1 MPSVKTILV
10 AALSMGLPLALAAM
24 PAISAETAKSGGQVV
39 AGPLTISGG
48 TAKPM
53 PPGAKVG
60 GGGLTIVNAGPTDD
74 RLVAVESPAAGRV
87 ELHEMTMDND
97 VMRMRKLDGIP
108 VPAGQTVTLAGGGL
122 HLMFMDVAK
131 PFRQGDTIP
140 LTLTFETAG
149 KIAYDLPVGTLAGQ

>member
-1 MPSVKTILV
+1 MPSIRTFF
-10 AALSMGLPLALAAM
+10 ASLSVLAPLAFIAS
-24 PAISAETAKSGGQVV
+24 PALSAETATAGGTVV
-39 AGPLTISGG
+39 VGTLTLSAG

-60 GGGLTIVNAGPTDD
+60 GGGLTIANAGQTDD
-74 RLVAVESPAAGRV
+74 TLVAVESAAAGRV

-97 VMRMRKLDGIP
+97 VMRMRKLNGIA
-108 VPAGQTVTLAGGGL
+108 VPAGQTVTLTGGGL

-140 LTLTFETAG
+140 LTLTFQTAG
-149 KIAYDLPVGTLAGQ
+149 KIAYDLPVGTLAGK

>member
-1 MPSVKTILV
+1 MPSMKTLL
-10 AALSMGLPLALAAM
+10 AALSVMTPLAFAVL
-24 PAISAETAKSGGQVV
+24 PATSAETEVAGGQVV
-39 AGPLTISGG
+39 AGALTLSGG

-60 GGGLTIVNAGPTDD
+60 GGGLTIVNAGPSAD
-74 RLVAVESPAAGRV
+74 RLVSVESPAAGRV
-87 ELHEMTMDND
+87 ELHEMTMEND

-122 HLMFMDVAK
+122 HLMFIDVAK

-140 LTLTFETAG
+140 LTLQFETAG
-149 KIAYDLPVGTLAGQ
+149 KVTYALPVGTLAGK